1 MSDDKDSRPPSR
13 PPQLRLVP
21 PLPRPNRNRR
31 GLTLRL
37 MAMEDADAARLKNV
51 KLVRSDDDDPG

>member
-1 MSDDKDSRPPSR
+1 
-13 PPQLRLVP
+13 VP
-21 PLPRPNRNRR
+21 PLPRPKRNRG

-51 KLVRSDDDDPG
+51 KLVRSDDDLSV

>member
-1 MSDDKDSRPPSR
+1 MSDDKDSRPPR
-13 PPQLRLVP
+13 KPPQLTLVR
-21 PLPRPNRNRR
+21 PLPRPKRNRG

-51 KLVRSDDDDPG
+51 KLVPRDDDSLV